1 MLKLKLNQ
9 LVLSFLVGNK
19 IIIDYTTIVE
29 SLGNVKYIPYIYNL
43 LNGQDN
49 ISDIRITEKVDWFLQ
64 HLEVT
69 HNITKKKIFVIKSR

>member
-29 SLGNVKYIPYIYNL
+29 SLGNQVKYIPYIYNL

-49 ISDIRITEKVDWFLQ
+49 IISDIRITRKG
-64 HLEVT
+64 
-69 HNITKKKIFVIKSR
+69 